1 MKTENIFHINRH
13 FFIGALLMFIPALFF
28 FAVAME
34 QFFGNSFLNESIF
47 IRIDK
52 ISGFLSAILMVGFPF
67 IAICINL
74 FPLID
79 LKFKKEDNKLNVTFT
94 IRAKVLNILICAL
107 GVLTIAV
114 IFTYLFTE
122 NFVAR

>member
-1 MKTENIFHINRH
+1 MKTENVFQINKQ
-13 FFIGALLMFIPALFF
+13 FVIGGLLMFMPVLFF
-28 FAVAME
+28 FAVVME

-47 IRIDK
+47 VRIDK
-52 ISGFLSAILMVGFPF
+52 ISGILSAFLMVGFPF

-74 FPLID
+74 FPIID

-94 IRAKVLNILICAL
+94 IRAKALNILISIL